1 MRKKQGMARSTKM
14 GPRRWSSALL
24 PSLVKLAR
32 WQMRKTW
39 RLLFVTG
46 LGILIAVVFVCAI
59 PLYSQIAIS
68 AGIRDALSSDPLG
81 PYVSIHAL
89 STQVGISPINDVTQ
103 QIQQEIHRQLG
114 SFVSRGD
121 PLRSPDVQFSVQ
133 AQQMKILFH
142 DLTPVQGESRLT
154 VVGETLSQA
163 RSRLKLLTGRL
174 PASNSLDLEI
184 AITPETAAALNI
196 TAGSLLT
203 VQEYAGNI
211 PPSQQALRNITLH
224 VVGIFKQVN
233 SGDPYWHKEDFLPSQ
248 EVPDRPPIYPV
259 LASNDTLLNTLG
271 QVRTSTSAG
280 NELVYLVPVDL
291 FWYYRLD
298 ISHVDV
304 NNLGNLVGG
313 LNKVL
318 TTLSDNPVSP
328 PYVMETQSIGPLST
342 LAAYNNYISVVRI
355 PATSLWLLLVGMV
368 LYFVSVMTDILIDR
382 KSEAIATLR
391 SRGANRWQ
399 IFSTF
404 VVQSVWLGLVA
415 LILGPLLAV
424 VTVYFFALHTLSPS
438 DQNALNLLNLEPLQ
452 VAISLI
458 QTAFIAVAVA
468 ILAMIFSIYRA
479 TRMDVLSL
487 RWESA
492 RGTRRSLWQRIGLD
506 MVAAIIAL
514 VGYGLSLYVTN
525 PNVLSTRIRVLILA
539 PMTIIGAVFFVLG
552 ATLLF
557 LRLFPWL
564 LRLFAW
570 LAMRSRSA
578 APVLALA
585 QMARTPRQSV
595 RTTLLLALATAF
607 TIFALV
613 FNASQ
618 AQRIVDVAGY
628 QVGADF
634 SGKISGSAAI
644 DKSSM
649 FAHLPG
655 IQSASV
661 GYVSSERAAQ
671 NGTDISVEVRAVDA
685 NTFAQTAAWTA
696 SDSSQSLSA
705 LMAQLVAQRSTAT
718 QSQVVPAI
726 VDSSAWDILNL
737 SIGSRFTMNDLNG
750 SVTGVVVAEVQHIP
764 TINDTTEANDTGD
777 YVPSG
782 GVLVDYQSY
791 ASVLLKSNNVLIPTT
806 DVWLRSGSD
815 AASVAKARDT
825 LLNGPLALQNL
836 SDRRAII
843 AGLQND
849 PLYIALLGLLVI
861 GAVTS
866 LLLAL
871 LGNLISSWQNAFNRL
886 TSFAVLRA
894 LGSTRQQIASV
905 LLWEQGIVY
914 TTSIVL
920 GMLFGV
926 FLSVLAL
933 PTLVF
938 TSVGGSGG
946 SQITNGEFY
955 VMQSVPP
962 IQVVIPVSLWITLAI
977 LIAVCMVAIIMMV
990 RIVSRPSISQ
1000 TLRLNED

>member
-1 MRKKQGMARSTKM
+1 MAQSAKV
-14 GPRRWSSALL
+14 GGPFIVHPRRRGSTSL

-32 WQMRKTW
+32 WQIRKTW
-39 RLLFVTG
+39 RLLLVTG
-46 LGILIAVVFVCAI
+46 LGILIAVVFVCSI
-59 PLYSQIAIS
+59 PLYSQIALS
-68 AGIRDALSSDPLG
+68 AGIRDALSTDPLG

-89 STQVGISPINDVTQ
+89 SQQIGASAINDAAQ
-103 QIQQEIHRQLG
+103 QIRQEINGQLG
-114 SFVSRGD
+114 SFVSK
-121 PLRSPDVQFSVQ
+121 DVQFSVQ
-133 AQQMKILFH
+133 AQQMKMLSH
-142 DLTPVQGESRLT
+142 DLVPMKGDAQLT
-154 VVGETLSQA
+154 VVGETLSEA
-163 RSRLKLLTGRL
+163 KMHLKLLTGRL
-174 PASNSLDLEI
+174 PASTSSDLEI
-184 AITPETAAALNI
+184 AITPETAAALHI
-196 TAGSLLT
+196 TAGSMLT

-211 PPSQQALRNITLH
+211 PPSQQALRNLTLY
-224 VVGIFKQVN
+224 VVGIFKLVSSN
-233 SGDPYWHKEDFLPSQ
+233 DSYWHKEDFLPSQ
-248 EVPDRPPIYPV
+248 EGPTSPPVYPV
-259 LASNDTLLNTLG
+259 LASNDTLISTLG
-271 QVRTSTSAG
+271 QVQTSSAAG
-280 NELVYLVPVDL
+280 NELVYLVPPDL
-291 FWYYRLD
+291 FWYYKLD

-304 NNLGNLVGG
+304 NNLGDLVGG
-313 LNKVL
+313 LNRVL
-318 TTLSDNPVSP
+318 TTISNNPVSP
-328 PYVMETQSIGPLST
+328 PYVVETQSLGPINTLSS
-342 LAAYNNYISVVRI
+342 YSNYISVVRI
-355 PATSLWLLLVGMV
+355 PATSLWLLLVGVV

-382 KSEAIATLR
+382 KSDAIATLR
-391 SRGANRWQ
+391 SRGANRGQ

-404 VVQSVWLGLVA
+404 VVQSVWLGLLA
-415 LILGPLLAV
+415 LILGPIVAV
-424 VTVYFFALHTLSPS
+424 IAVSFFAQYTLSPA
-438 DQNALNLLNLEPLQ
+438 DQGALNVLNLEPLQ
-452 VAISLI
+452 VAGSLLE
-458 QTAFIAVAVA
+458 TALIAVVVA
-468 ILAMIFSIYRA
+468 MLAMIFSIYRA
-479 TRMDVLSL
+479 TRMDILSL
-487 RWESA
+487 RRESA
-492 RGTRRSLWQRIGLD
+492 RSMRRSVWQRVGLD
-506 MVAAIIAL
+506 MIAAIIAL

-539 PMTIIGAVFFVLG
+539 PITIIGAVFFVLG

-557 LRLFPWL
+557 LRFFPWL

-578 APVLALA
+578 EPLLALA
-585 QMARTPRQSV
+585 QMARAPRQAV

-618 AQRIVDVAGY
+618 SQRTVDVAGY

-655 IQSASV
+655 IASASV

-671 NGTDISVEVRAVDA
+671 NGSDISVEVRAVDA
-685 NTFAQTAAWTA
+685 NTFAQTAVWTA
-696 SDSSQSLSA
+696 QDSSQSLSS
-705 LMAQLVAQRSTAT
+705 LMGQLVAQRSMAI
-718 QSQVVPAI
+718 QSQIVPAI

-737 SIGSRFTMNDLNG
+737 SIGSRFTMSDLNG
-750 SVTGVVVAEVQHIP
+750 PVTCVAIAEVQHIP
-764 TINDTTEANDTGD
+764 TINDTTESNDTGD

-791 ASVLLKSNNVLIPTT
+791 AGVLLKSNNTLIPTT
-806 DVWLRSGSD
+806 DVWLRSGGD
-815 AASVAKARDT
+815 AAAVAKARDT
-825 LLNGPLALQNL
+825 LINGPLALENL
-836 SDRRAII
+836 ADRRAII

-920 GMLFGV
+920 GMLFGI

-946 SQITNGEFY
+946 SQVTNGEFY

-962 IQVVIPVSLWITLAI
+962 IQVVIPLSLWMTLAV
-977 LIAVCMVAIIMMV
+977 LIAVCIVAIILMV